1 MVELQ
6 RIVDQFTDS
15 IGNNLLQLLAAFGV
29 LILGWL
35 IALVI
40 SAGIRATLKRLRINE
55 RFVKKA
61 VEKDKTGEFDLEK
74 WISKGV
80 YYLLL
85 VIVLVGFFQLL
96 GLTIITE
103 PLNKLLNKVL
113 QYVPSL
119 IGGAILLIVAWL
131 TANIL
136 RFLVT
141 KVLTAFNVDKRLG
154 DQAGIDMKDQKTL
167 TQTIGEV
174 IYWLVF
180 LFFLPAV
187 LETLA
192 LQGLLDPVRGMTDKL
207 LGFLPNIFAAAL
219 IIIVGWFVARI
230 IQRIVTGFL
239 AAVGSDQL
247 SEKVGLTSVLG
258 TQKLSGLIGLI
269 IYIMVLV
276 PVLIAGLNAL
286 KLTVITTPATN
297 MLDQFLSVVPRIFA
311 AAVLLLIAYVVG
323 KIVTG
328 LVRNLLDSIGL
339 NSFLTRLGFSKELV
353 EGDKKASELVGY
365 LLLVTIMFFAS
376 IEALRL
382 LNYVI
387 LAELIS
393 SFLVLAGHVALGLV
407 IFIIGLFLAN
417 LASKAIETSGSE
429 YSTMLSLVS
438 RVAILVLASAMALRQ
453 MGLANEIINMAFGI
467 LFGGIAV
474 ATALAFGLGGREIAA
489 RQVEGWLQKVIPDSK
504 ATPEEPEDGT

>member
-1 MVELQ
+1 MLEIQQIVE
-6 RIVDQFTDS
+6 QFTVSVGD
-15 IGNNLLQLLAAFGV
+15 NLLKLLAAIGV

-35 IALVI
+35 VALII
-40 SAGIRATLKRLRINE
+40 SAGIRGALKRLRVNE
-55 RFVKKA
+55 RLVKRA
-61 VEKDKTGEFDLEK
+61 AEDDKQKSFDLEK
-74 WISKGV
+74 GISKGI
-80 YYLLL
+80 YYVLMIL
-85 VIVLVGFFQLL
+85 VLVGFFQLL

-103 PLNKLLNKVL
+103 PLNKLLNRVL

-119 IGGAILLIVAWL
+119 AGGVILLVAAWV

-141 KVLTAFNVDKRLG
+141 KVLTAVKLDKRLG
-154 DQAGIDMKDQKTL
+154 DQAGIDMNGQRTL

-180 LFFLPAV
+180 LLFLPAI
-187 LETLA
+187 LGTLA

-207 LGFLPNIFAAAL
+207 LSFLPNIFAAAL
-219 IIIVGWFVARI
+219 IIVVGWFVAKI

-247 SEKVGLTSVLG
+247 SERVGLTSVLG
-258 TQKLSGLIGLI
+258 TQKISSLLGLI
-269 IYIMVLV
+269 IYILILI

-286 KLTVITTPATN
+286 KLYVITTPATN
-297 MLDQFLSVVPRIFA
+297 MLDQFLSAVPRIFA
-311 AAVLLLIAYVVG
+311 ASVLLIIAYVVG

-328 LVRNLLDSIGL
+328 LIRNLLASIGL
-339 NSFLTRLGFSKELV
+339 NSFLTRLGFSKDLV
-353 EGDKKASELVGY
+353 EGETKASDVVGY
-365 LLLVTIMFFAS
+365 LLLVAIMFFAA

-382 LNYVI
+382 LNYQM

-407 IFIIGLFLAN
+407 IFVIGLFLSN
-417 LASKAIETSGSE
+417 LASKTIITSG
-429 YSTMLSLVS
+429 TPHATTLSVIS
-438 RVAILVLASAMALRQ
+438 RVAILVLAGAMALRQ

-467 LFGGIAV
+467 LFGGIA
-474 ATALAFGLGGREIAA
+474 AAAALAFGLGGREVAGRHAA
-489 RQVEGWLQKVIPDSK
+489 KWLDKVLPDK
-504 ATPEEPEDGT
+504 AEEEKEA

>member
-6 RIVDQFTDS
+6 RILDQFINS
-15 IGNNLLQLLAAFGV
+15 VGNNLLQLLAAFGV

-40 SAGIRATLKRLRINE
+40 SAGIRAALKRIGVNDKFMKLGVEDRKE
-55 RFVKKA
+55 KA
-61 VEKDKTGEFDLEK
+61 FDLEK
-74 WISKGV
+74 WIAKGI
-80 YYLLL
+80 YYLLMIL
-85 VIVLVGFFQLL
+85 VLVAFFQLL

-119 IGGAILLIVAWL
+119 AGGAVLLVLAWI

-136 RFLVT
+136 KFLVT
-141 KVLTAFNVDKRLG
+141 KALTAVNVDKRLG
-154 DQAGIDMKDQKTL
+154 DQAGIDMKDHKGL
-167 TQTIGEV
+167 TQTVGEV
-174 IYWLVF
+174 TYWLVF
-180 LFFLPAV
+180 LLFLPAV

-192 LQGLLDPVRGMTDKL
+192 LQGLLDPVRGMTDQL
-207 LGFLPNIFAAAL
+207 LNFLPNIFATVL
-219 IIIVGWFVARI
+219 IVVVGWFVARI

-239 AAVGSDQL
+239 AAVGSDRL
-247 SEKVGLTSVLG
+247 SEQVGLTSVLG

-269 IYIMVLV
+269 VYILILI

-297 MLDQFLSVVPRIFA
+297 MLDQFLFAIPRIFA
-311 AAVLLLIAYVVG
+311 ASILLIIAYVVG

-328 LVRNLLDSIGL
+328 LIKNLLASIGL
-339 NSFLTRLGFSKELV
+339 NEFLTRLGFSKDLV
-353 EGDKKASELVGY
+353 EGETKASDVVGS
-365 LLLVTIMFFAS
+365 LLLVAIMFFAT

-382 LNYVI
+382 LNYDV
-387 LAELIS
+387 LAGLIS
-393 SFLVLAGHVALGLV
+393 NFLVLAGHVILGLV
-407 IFIIGLFLAN
+407 IFIVGLYLSG
-417 LASKAIETSGSE
+417 LASKTVQASGTA
-429 YSTMLSLVS
+429 YANVLSLIS
-438 RVAILVLASAMALRQ
+438 RVAILVLAGAMALRQ

-474 ATALAFGLGGREIAA
+474 ATALAFGLGGREIAG
-489 RQVEGWLQKVIPDSK
+489 RQVGRWLDKVL
-504 ATPEEPEDGT
+504 PEKTDKEK

>member
-1 MVELQ
+1 MEQFQ
-6 RIVDQFTDS
+6 RIVDQLTDS
-15 IGNNLLQLLAAFGV
+15 IGNNLLQLIASFGV

-35 IALVI
+35 IALIVT
-40 SAGIRATLKRLRINE
+40 AGIRATLKRIRLND
-55 RFVKKA
+55 RFVRKA
-61 VEKDKTGEFDLEK
+61 VNQDKEKEFDLEK
-74 WISKGV
+74 WISRGV
-80 YYLLL
+80 YYLIMVL
-85 VIVLVGFFQLL
+85 VFVGFFQLI
-96 GLTIITE
+96 GLTILTE

-119 IGGAILLIVAWL
+119 VGGGLLLVIAWL

-141 KVLTAFNVDKRLG
+141 KILNAVNIDKRLG
-154 DQAGIDMKDQKTL
+154 DQAGIELKDKTSL

-180 LFFLPAV
+180 LFFLPAI

-219 IIIVGWFVARI
+219 IIVVGWFIARI

-239 AAVGSDQL
+239 AAIGSDQL
-247 SEKVGLTSVLG
+247 GERAGLTTLLG
-258 TQKLSGLIGLI
+258 TKKFSDLIGLV
-269 IYIMVLV
+269 IYILVLV

-286 KLTVITTPATN
+286 KLSVITTPATN
-297 MLDQFLSVVPRIFA
+297 MLDQFLSVIPRIFA
-311 AAVLLLIAYVVG
+311 AAVLLLIAY
-323 KIVTG
+323 IVARVLTG
-328 LVRNLLDSIGL
+328 LVRNLMQSIGF
-339 NSFLTRLGFSKELV
+339 NSFLTRLGLTKNIAD
-353 EGDKKASELVGY
+353 GDTKASDFAGY
-365 LLLVTIMFFAS
+365 LLFVAIMFFAS

-382 LNYVI
+382 LNYTM
-387 LAELIS
+387 LAELITR
-393 SFLVLAGHVALGLV
+393 FMVLAGHVVLGLV
-407 IFIIGLFLAN
+407 IFIMGLFLSN
-417 LASKAIETSGSE
+417 LASKTIITSDTK
-429 YSTMLSLVS
+429 YSPMLSLVS
-438 RVAILVLASAMALRQ
+438 RVSIMVLAGAMALRQ

-489 RQVEGWLQKVIPDSK
+489 RYVNQWLSKVL
-504 ATPEEPEDGT
+504 PESTDDKKETQ